1 MTYQEMINGNNVV
14 LVEFYA
20 TWCPHCQAMMP
31 VVAQVKELL
40 EGRAAVVQLDI
51 DNNSDAAST
60 YNVESVPTFIVY
72 KDGREQWR
80 HTGEIDGNVLLN
92 NVESLL

>member
-31 VVAQVKELL
+31 VVVQVKELL

-51 DNNSDAAST
+51 DSNSEAASA

-72 KDGREQWR
+72 KDGKEQWR